1 MATLALPNSTGR
13 SIPAPRPRDDNTT
26 RRKKEK
32 RSDIWSNLLRQTREA
47 QARSRTQTLQHR
59 ELIICGG
66 SPADQQSFVRS
77 LARPPPPAPP
87 SRNRDRDQRP
97 QRAKGEVKLSNSHAY
112 GYGHVTLYSPPQQT
126 AGMLLGGEAEEA
138 VRVEVHTLP
147 EPEGVYEGTL
157 RRLLAVKS
165 EGRGDG
171 VEDDVGGEVGS
182 REVRP
187 PRPEVCLLLSWKEP
201 WVFLSLTR
209 QWLQLLARSLLPPE
223 TADEDPMEVLKE
235 HKLALTI
242 VVQHVEAQES
252 LERDGYREEGFDYIS
267 QCLRTAILPLSAALL
282 YTSSST
288 PPQQPASALSDVQ
301 KVIFTGIALDLAPL
315 SPAPSKGTTTKRDD
329 LAPKHN
335 VVDRMA
341 IVVPSGWD
349 SLGKIRLLSETFSP
363 EAVLEAWTTDL
374 RIPVLIQPNPTQP
387 DEPPEPTSE
396 PEHQA
401 NGGAERH
408 EPEAEVYATSEVGD
422 EDSELASRP
431 ISPSKQPIS
440 AITTFEQTVLNPNA
454 HKVAKPPQIQ
464 VTTKPTQQFL
474 AEMRTHLLELEAQDT
489 ERAKN
494 NPGSSSGVS
503 TTAGAIHGS
512 STSTN
517 RMAGLPSGGE
527 QSGAL
532 ENLGDVSFNVGGV
545 NYNTVSASAA
555 IERLK
560 RPAQPSGL
568 DSPVVAASPLSGRNI
583 TPRQPRREDRA
594 AEITPRSPQR
604 SSARSTSGR
613 DGSATQQPMDKLEV
627 DKLEEYFASL
637 MKKGTPSGG
646 AGGGGGSSTPS
657 KMQR

>member
-1 MATLALPNSTGR
+1 MATLALPNSAGR
-13 SIPAPRPRDDNTT
+13 SIPASRPRDDNTT

-59 ELIICGG
+59 ELIVCGG
-66 SPADQQSFVRS
+66 SPSDQRTFVRN
-77 LARPPPPAPP
+77 LARPPPPAPL
-87 SRNRDRDQRP
+87 SRNRDRDRDQRP
-97 QRAKGEVKLSNSHAY
+97 QRPKGEVKLSNSHAY
-112 GYGHVTLYSPPQQT
+112 GYGHVTLYCPPQQT

-138 VRVEVHTLP
+138 VRMEVHTLP
-147 EPEGVYEGTL
+147 EPDGVYEGTL
-157 RRLLAVKS
+157 RRLLAIKS

-171 VEDDVGGEVGS
+171 VEDDVGDEVG
-182 REVRP
+182 RGE
-187 PRPEVCLLLSWKEP
+187 
-201 WVFLSLTR
+201 
-209 QWLQLLARSLLPPE
+209 WLQLLARSLLPPE
-223 TADEDPMEVLKE
+223 TADEDPMEVVKE

-252 LERDGYREEGFDYIS
+252 LERDGYREESFDYIS
-267 QCLRTAILPLSAALL
+267 QCLRTAVLPLSAALV

-288 PPQQPASALSDVQ
+288 PPQQPASTLSDVQ
-301 KVIFTGIALDLAPL
+301 KVIFTGMALDLAPL
-315 SPAPSKGTTTKRDD
+315 SPAPSKTTTTANRDD

-363 EAVLEAWTTDL
+363 EAVLDAWTTDL

-387 DEPPEPTSE
+387 DDPPEQASQ
-396 PEHQA
+396 PEYQA

-431 ISPSKQPIS
+431 TSPSKQSLSTI
-440 AITTFEQTVLNPNA
+440 ATFEQTILNPNA
-454 HKVAKPPQIQ
+454 YKVAKPPQIQ

-503 TTAGAIHGS
+503 TTAGAIHSS
-512 STSTN
+512 STSTT
-517 RMAGLPSGGE
+517 RVAGLPSGGE

-545 NYNTVSASAA
+545 NYNAVSASAA

-568 DSPVVAASPLSGRNI
+568 ESPVIAASPSSGRNI

-594 AEITPRSPQR
+594 ADVTPRSLQR

-613 DGSATQQPMDKLEV
+613 DGSSTQPMDKLEV

-646 AGGGGGSSTPS
+646 GTGSGSSTPS
-657 KMQR
+657 KAQR